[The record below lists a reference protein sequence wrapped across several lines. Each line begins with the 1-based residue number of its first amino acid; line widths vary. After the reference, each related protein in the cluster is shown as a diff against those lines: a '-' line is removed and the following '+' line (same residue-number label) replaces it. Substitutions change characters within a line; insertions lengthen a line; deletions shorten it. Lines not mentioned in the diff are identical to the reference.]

1 MVKNYNPFLSKVS
14 IFMNH
19 MPKFLFTLIL
29 LSFSIQNFAQ
39 APKKQNSAEIYESI
53 QKLNFLGS
61 VLYVAAHPDDENTHL
76 ISYFSKGVHARIAY
90 MSLTRGDG
98 GQNLIGPELRELLGV
113 IRTQELL
120 QARRIDGGIQY
131 FSRAN
136 DFGYSKH
143 PNETLEIW
151 NKNEVLSDLVYV
163 IRKFQ
168 PDVIINRF
176 DHRSP
181 GTTHGHHTAS
191 AMLSVEAF
199 DLAANSSAF
208 PEQLKRLSIWQ
219 PKRLFWNQSW
229 FFYGSREKFE
239 KADKTNLFVMDIG
252 SYYPTLGLSNSEIAA
267 KSRSQHSSQGFGA
280 TAVRGSA
287 IEYLEPIRGGMPEK
301 NVFEGIDTSWNR
313 VKGGKAIGEILSKVE
328 REFDFTNP
336 SKSVPEL
343 IKAYRL
349 ILKLEDEHW
358 RQIKLEEIKN
368 IIYHCSGLF
377 LEAVAIAPYTTV
389 GRKVDVKIEAINRSN
404 IPIKLNEIQLVKE
417 DKILKPNEA
426 FYTHKTLVGSA
437 FLKPTSPYWLEEK
450 GSLGMYKVS
459 DENLIGLPESP
470 QPYSVLFYVNILGQD
485 FYFEKPVVY
494 KYNDPAQGETYKPFA
509 VVPKASVHVEEKVL
523 IFGDEK
529 AQRIP
534 VKVKSFTE
542 NLKGNLSLKAPD
554 GWNISPENQEVI
566 LNAKGEEKTFWF
578 EVIPPKNQSEGELI
592 PQLKVGVGAFE
603 NQLIEINY
611 EHIPEQKILLPG
623 SAKLVKIDLQKKGEK
638 IGYIVGAGDSVPENL
653 KQIGYEVEIIS
664 PQNITAENLQRFDA
678 VVLGIRAFNVID
690 ELMFKNKI
698 LFDYVKNAGNILVQ
712 YNTSRDVLTQEVAPY
727 DIQLSRDRVTDE
739 NSEVRFLDK
748 NHPVLNFPNKITE
761 KDFEGWVQERGLYFP
776 DKWSEEFTAILSMND
791 KNESPMNGSLL
802 VAKYGKG
809 YYVYTGLS
817 FFRELPEGVPGAY
830 RLLANILSLGK

>member
-1 MVKNYNPFLSKVS
+1 MHKQYFIAL
-14 IFMNH
+14 IF
-19 MPKFLFTLIL
+19 L
-29 LSFSIQNFAQ
+29 LSQFNFAQ
-39 APKKQNSAEIYESI
+39 APKKPSSAEIYESI

-76 ISYFSKGVHARIAY
+76 ISYFANDVHAQTAY
-90 MSLTRGDG
+90 ISLTRGDG
-98 GQNLIGPELRELLGV
+98 GQNLIGSELRELLGV
-113 IRTQELL
+113 IRTQELV
-120 QARRIDGGIQY
+120 QARKIDGGIQY

-143 PNETLEIW
+143 PDETFEIW
-151 NKNEVLSDLVYV
+151 DKEEVLSDLVYV

-176 DHRSP
+176 DHRTP

-208 PEQLKRLSIWQ
+208 PEQLKKFSTWQ

-229 FFYGSREKFE
+229 FFYGSQEKFE

-287 IEYLEPIRGGMPEK
+287 MEYLEPIKGGKPQN

-328 REFDFTNP
+328 KEFDFTNP

-343 IKAYRL
+343 IKAYQL
-349 ILKLEDEHW
+349 ILKLEDKHW
-358 RQIKLEEIKN
+358 RKIKLEEIKN

-377 LEAVAIAPYTTV
+377 LEAVAKEPYTTV
-389 GRKVDVKIEAINRSN
+389 GRNADVKIEAINRSDLS
-404 IPIKLNEIQLVKE
+404 IKLNEIQLEKLNK
-417 DKILKPNEA
+417 DLKPNQA
-426 FYTHKTLVGSA
+426 YHSDRTLVSSA

-459 DENLIGLPESP
+459 DEKLIGLPEAP
-470 QPYSVLFYVNILGQD
+470 PPYSVLFNLNILGQD
-485 FYFEKPVVY
+485 FHLEKPVVY
-494 KYNDPAQGETYKPFA
+494 KYNDPAKGETYKPF
-509 VVPKASVHVEEKVL
+509 VVLPEVSVNVEEKVL
-523 IFGDEK
+523 IFGNENT
-529 AQRIP
+529 QRIP
-534 VKVKSFTE
+534 VKIKSFVE
-542 NLKGNLSLKAPD
+542 NLNGNLSLKAPD
-554 GWNISPENQEVI
+554 GWKISPENQEVI

-578 EVIPPKNQSEGELI
+578 EVNPPKNQSEGELI
-592 PQLKVGVGAFE
+592 PQLKVGIGTYE

-611 EHIPEQKILLPG
+611 DHIPEQKVLLPG
-623 SAKLVKIDLQKKGEK
+623 SAKLVKIDIEKKGEK
-638 IGYIVGAGDSVPENL
+638 IGYIMGAGDSVPENL
-653 KQIGYEVEIIS
+653 RQIGYQVEIIS
-664 PQNITAENLQRFDA
+664 PQNITAENLDRLDA
-678 VVLGIRAFNVID
+678 VVLGIRAFNVIP
-690 ELMFKNKI
+690 ELKFKNKI
-698 LFDYVKNAGNILVQ
+698 LFEYVKNGGNLVVQ
-712 YNTSRDVLTQEVAPY
+712 YNTSRDVLTEEVAPFPLT
-727 DIQLSRDRVTDE
+727 LSRDRVTDE
-739 NSEVRFLDK
+739 NSEVKFLDK
-748 NHPVLNFPNKITE
+748 NHPVLNVPNKITS

-776 DKWSEEFTAILSMND
+776 DNWSKEFTPILSMHD
-791 KNESPMNGSLL
+791 KGEAPMKGSLL